1 MRWRQGA
8 LFFFVLLVATAI
20 FSSCVERLFSSTI
33 PSSAFLAS
41 LKPRIW
47 RPLFTGSLRNC
58 ETVILLVSLTRLG
71 LPKFASMNL
80 PKTPVPTL
88 AVYMPTASAET
99 VKAVFRSFSLS
110 VRKLLMPFPASSIPS
125 FTL

>member
-1 MRWRQGA
+1 MFFPVPGGPCSMRWRKGA

-33 PSSAFLAS
+33 PSSAFFAS

-71 LPKFASMNL
+71 LPKFALLREQLLKCIGLSL
-80 PKTPVPTL
+80 YK
-88 AVYMPTASAET
+88 
-99 VKAVFRSFSLS
+99 FS
-110 VRKLLMPFPASSIPS
+110 KN
-125 FTL
+125 